1 METDQPDLD
10 TIERADRENKE
21 RLIRNIVNATEGLAI
36 NDHIAL
42 QDINFPESNIVQS
55 L

>member
-10 TIERADRENKE
+10 TIERADRENNE
-21 RLIRNIVNATEGLAI
+21 RLIRNIVNATEGLTV
-36 NDHIAL
+36 NNHIAL
-42 QDINFPESNIVQS
+42 QDINLPESNIVQS